1 MLRVELEAW
10 DGRTAWAEYDT
21 FRSDFCIQTRI
32 ININSGI
39 QIRFDILNI
48 DKTLR
53 VEGEDQE
60 YKLHIGGYRGNAGD
74 SMADH
79 NGMKFTTQDRD
90 NDKHTSLN
98 CADVHKGG
106 WWFNV

>member
-1 MLRVELEAW
+1 M
-10 DGRTAWAEYDT
+10 
-21 FRSDFCIQTRI
+21 
-32 ININSGI
+32 
-39 QIRFDILNI
+39 
-48 DKTLR
+48 R